1 MVQPADLR
9 REWALIV
16 PSWIMVGFLVAYFG
30 YINLTIYLIPPFD
43 SITTIRGEL
52 ARITSG

>member
-1 MVQPADLR
+1 MSWNGVEADQD

-16 PSWIMVGFLVAYFG
+16 PCWIMVGFLVAYFG

-52 ARITSG
+52 L